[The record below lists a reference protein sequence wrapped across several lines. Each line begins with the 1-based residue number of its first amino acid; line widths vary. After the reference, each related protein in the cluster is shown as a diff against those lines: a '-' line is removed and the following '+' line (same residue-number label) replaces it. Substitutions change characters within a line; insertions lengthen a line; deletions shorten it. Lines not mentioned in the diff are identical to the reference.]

1 MAAYKVHFKASVE
14 KDFTTIPKKDLKKI
28 LKRIEGLAENPRPW
42 GCEKLT
48 GQERYRLR
56 QELYRIVYSI
66 QDDELTV
73 WVVIIGHRKDIYR
86 WTKQTAPP
94 DRR

>member
-1 MAAYKVHFKASVE
+1 MAAYKVYFKASVE
-14 KDFTTIPKKDLKKI
+14 KDFSTIPKKDLKKI
-28 LKRIEGLAENPRPW
+28 LKRIGELADNPRPS

-56 QELYRIVYSI
+56 QGRYRIVYSI

-73 WVVIIGHRKDIYR
+73 WVVKVGHRKDIYR
-86 WTKQTAPP
+86 
-94 DRR
+94 

>member
-1 MAAYKVHFKASVE
+1 VE
-14 KDFTTIPKKDLKKI
+14 KDFASIAKKDV
-28 LKRIEGLAENPRPW
+28 KRIVNRIKMPEEDPRPA

-56 QELYRIVYSI
+56 QGRYRIVYSI

-73 WVVIIGHRKDIYR
+73 WVVKVGHRKDIYR
-86 WTKQTAPP
+86 
-94 DRR
+94 

>member
-1 MAAYKVHFKASVE
+1 MAAYKLFFKKSVQ
-14 KDFTTIPKKDLKKI
+14 KDFDAIPKKDPIRI
-28 LKRIEGLAENPRPW
+28 LNRIKAFAENPRPK

-56 QELYRIVYSI
+56 QGQYRIVYSI

-73 WVVIIGHRKDIYR
+73 WVVKVGHRKDIYR
-86 WTKQTAPP
+86 
-94 DRR
+94 